1 MIYAENILLC
11 ITVPMLLSLLFV
23 RGSARRFVMASI
35 GGMIACLLAAYISG
49 YLYLITGLTRTDVSI
64 FLSPMV
70 EETLKFIPPIF
81 ILLIMSPTD
90 RNLLL
95 IAVGIGVGFATFENC
110 CYLLSE
116 GASSLTLI
124 LIRGLAVGV
133 MHTISMAT
141 LSMALSAARR
151 LEALTAPAI
160 FGALSLSVVF
170 HGLYNLLVSEP
181 GVTSYIGYLLPLVS
195 AGLLY
200 LPFHILKL
208 DAEEKQSE

>member
-141 LSMALSAARR
+141 LSMALSADGGR
-151 LEALTAPAI
+151 LALGPE
-160 FGALSLSVVF
+160 LRSV
-170 HGLYNLLVSEP
+170 GIQPYKGIYYGCCRADL
-181 GVTSYIGYLLPLVS
+181 GYKYV
-195 AGLLY
+195 Y
-200 LPFHILKL
+200 FHILTYY
-208 DAEEKQSE
+208 